1 MPKVAK
7 AAKATP
13 ATRAKKVK
21 NVKKKISMPDNVWA
35 LVKALRK
42 RAAALQIKVK
52 RRDILN
58 ASLKALSALGD
69 KALAAAMSMTTDS
82 AQTEVKTGDTSG
94 KKTSKLTGKKAGKA

>member
-1 MPKVAK
+1 MAK

-82 AQTEVKTGDTSG
+82 AQTAAKTGDTSG